1 MANISSAYG
10 TLALVGDWPEETI
23 ALVNQVGK
31 SWVFHG
37 EYGLSM
43 WDDFSFEQE
52 EIEFSGTGRWS
63 FADTLEHLDA
73 WTRDW
78 IRNPAPNTDHPL
90 EEETYTALLRAM
102 AEEDLQ
108 LAVSFRDREPGT
120 GSDVSVAG
128 ALQSDGE
135 RLTFVVHAEEEPGW
149 TDEQL
154 QSAVSLF
161 STYLSAPALPFRDV
175 RIFAPAFD
183 ALTDWIQDHLSPTF
197 YTEEWLEDLFTSEY
211 LTQELL
217 EEFEAAF
224 SPDAPEWASLLELA
238 ELF

>member
-78 IRNPAPNTDHPL
+78 IRNPASNTDHPL

-161 STYLSAPALPFRDV
+161 STYLSAPA
-175 RIFAPAFD
+175 FD

-197 YTEEWLEDLFTSEY
+197 YVSVKIDSADRSTIFSDVVCRVSPKFAAAMHIDTD
-211 LTQELL
+211 
-217 EEFEAAF
+217 EANAACAF
-224 SPDAPEWASLLELA
+224 GKIYGEIIK
-238 ELF
+238 

>member
-1 MANISSAYG
+1 M
-10 TLALVGDWPEETI
+10 
-23 ALVNQVGK
+23 
-31 SWVFHG
+31 
-37 EYGLSM
+37 
-43 WDDFSFEQE
+43 
-52 EIEFSGTGRWS
+52 
-63 FADTLEHLDA
+63 
-73 WTRDW
+73 
-78 IRNPAPNTDHPL
+78 
-90 EEETYTALLRAM
+90 
-102 AEEDLQ
+102 
-108 LAVSFRDREPGT
+108 
-120 GSDVSVAG
+120 AG

-161 STYLSAPALPFRDV
+161 STYLS
-175 RIFAPAFD
+175 APAFD

-224 SPDAPEWASLLELA
+224 SPDTPEWASLRELA

>member
-10 TLALVGDWPEETI
+10 TLALVGNWPEETI

-73 WTRDW
+73 WTWDW

-102 AEEDLQ
+102 A
-108 LAVSFRDREPGT
+108 R
-120 GSDVSVAG
+120 
-128 ALQSDGE
+128 
-135 RLTFVVHAEEEPGW
+135 
-149 TDEQL
+149 
-154 QSAVSLF
+154 
-161 STYLSAPALPFRDV
+161 
-175 RIFAPAFD
+175 
-183 ALTDWIQDHLSPTF
+183 QD
-197 YTEEWLEDLFTSEY
+197 
-211 LTQELL
+211 
-217 EEFEAAF
+217 
-224 SPDAPEWASLLELA
+224 
-238 ELF
+238 

>member
-10 TLALVGDWPEETI
+10 TLTLVGDWPEETI

-31 SWVFHG
+31 SWAFHG

-43 WDDFSFEQE
+43 WDDFSFEQD
-52 EIEFSGTGRWS
+52 EIEFSGAGRWS
-63 FADTLEHLDA
+63 FADTMEHLDA

-90 EEETYTALLRAM
+90 EEGTYTALLRAM
-102 AEEDLQ
+102 EEENLQ
-108 LAVSFRDREPGT
+108 LAVSFRDREPST
-120 GSDVSVAG
+120 GSDVSVTG
-128 ALQSDGE
+128 VLQSDGE
-135 RLTFVVHAEEEPGW
+135 RLTFVVHASEDAGW
-149 TDEQL
+149 TKDQR

-161 STYLSAPALPFRDV
+161 STYLSD
-175 RIFAPAFD
+175 PAFD
-183 ALTDWIQDHLSPTF
+183 ALTDWIQGHLSPAF
-197 YTEEWLEDLFTSEY
+197 YTEEWLEDLFISEY

-224 SPDAPEWASLLELA
+224 SPDTPEWESLLEKA